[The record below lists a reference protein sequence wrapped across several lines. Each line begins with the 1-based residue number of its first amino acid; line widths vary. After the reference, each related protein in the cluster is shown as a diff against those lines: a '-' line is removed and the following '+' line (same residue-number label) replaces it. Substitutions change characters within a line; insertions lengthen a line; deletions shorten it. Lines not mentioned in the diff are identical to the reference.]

1 MYCCLK
7 DWAGMSWHYPES
19 RVKVLR
25 AVTALSPQE
34 SVGGGRGCKKT
45 ALSSQICPR
54 CSSETGSALLKWCQR
69 RLAQI
74 FAAETFTSSWAERE
88 RHRVR
93 SVQGVCSS
101 YVFLSLS
108 RYKKSKEP
116 RFLSLTMYIV
126 FKIINRNVLD
136 RRLHWKRKASK
147 YV

>member
-34 SVGGGRGCKKT
+34 SVGGGRECKKT

-108 RYKKSKEP
+108 RYKKKQRATLSFFDNVYSLQDYQQKCSGSKTA
-116 RFLSLTMYIV
+116 L
-126 FKIINRNVLD
+126 
-136 RRLHWKRKASK
+136 KRKASK